1 MNSDFDQHVTTIIVD
16 GEDLYVPDPTGWET
30 VRKEHLFR
38 GWPIGVEG
46 LLLQW
51 VEFCSGHPELRVAL
65 GKVGKAFDAWIAYV
79 IVSINSRPTRI
90 QLQTVQCPNCK
101 WKGAGGTT
109 AEPDLF
115 VAAGSR
121 VPCQICC
128 GPSGCCL
135 FVSSVPATDARPH
148 RLVRRIRTEIDN
160 CHEQRLWRPQSCP
173 LLRQQLLQLRHRHVG
188 NAGQHAAEVGLGIEA
203 MPLKRWR

>member
-115 VAAGSR
+115 VALGPEFHAKYVAAQAVAACLCPRCRQPMPDHIVWCEGS
-121 VPCQICC
+121 
-128 GPSGCCL
+128 GP
-135 FVSSVPATDARPH
+135 R
-148 RLVRRIRTEIDN
+148 
-160 CHEQRLWRPQSCP
+160 
-173 LLRQQLLQLRHRHVG
+173 
-188 NAGQHAAEVGLGIEA
+188 
-203 MPLKRWR
+203 